1 MTYLKNPMDL
11 ISIKQQVELV
21 NDLGKVIFQWDAI
34 GVGHLVNWGV
44 GWEVADEIRHNWMFL
59 KQIGDIWKL

>member
-21 NDLGKVIFQWDAI
+21 NDLGKVIFQ
-34 GVGHLVNWGV
+34 
-44 GWEVADEIRHNWMFL
+44 
-59 KQIGDIWKL
+59 